1 MLAVATCGML
11 AACGGAAA
19 AAAPAAA
26 AAFAVPA
33 VAAATAT
40 PAATAAPAATATPP
54 RTWPTREAFHTI
66 RDFRFHT
73 GEVLP
78 ELRLRYLT
86 LGTPRVDAEGRT
98 TNAVLLLHGTGGD
111 ATSLL
116 NPLFSEQLFGPG
128 QPLDIERYFIILPDD
143 IGHGRSSKPSDG
155 LRMRFPRYDYDDM
168 VRSQHQMLVEGL
180 KVNRLRLILGTSM
193 GCMQSF
199 VWGTTYPGFADALM
213 PLACLPT
220 AIAGRNRM
228 MRYIAIQAIRQDPEW
243 RNGDYVQQPPQGLR
257 TALEVLLVMGSS
269 PLQMQKAAPT
279 RELAERFVDDYLARR
294 LATTDANDLIYQFD
308 ASRNYD
314 PSGSLAKIQ
323 VPVRFVNSADDYV
336 NPPELGIAEE
346 LVKRMPR
353 ARFVLLPIGP
363 DTRGHGTH
371 THAALWKQH
380 LVELLR
386 ESERPS
392 EMPAAR

>member
-1 MLAVATCGML
+1 MRLVSHATLRAAVALAVAVVST
-11 AACGGAAA
+11 
-19 AAAPAAA
+19 
-26 AAFAVPA
+26 V
-33 VAAATAT
+33 V
-40 PAATAAPAATATPP
+40 AAPAATPP
-54 RTWPTREAFHTI
+54 PTAAAPSPARATWPTREGVYTL
-66 RDFRFHT
+66 RDFRFGT

-78 ELRLRYLT
+78 ELRLHYLT
-86 LGTPRVDAEGRT
+86 LGTPRVDADGRT

-111 ATSLL
+111 RHSLL
-116 NPLFSEQLFGPG
+116 NPLFADELFGPG
-128 QPLDIERYFIILPDD
+128 QPLDIARYFIILPDD
-143 IGHGRSSKPSDG
+143 IGHGQSSKPSDG

-228 MRYIAIQAIRQDPEW
+228 MRYMAIQAIRQDPAW
-243 RNGDYVQQPPQGLR
+243 QNGDYAQQPAQGLR
-257 TALEVLLVMGSS
+257 TANEMLLVMGSS
-269 PLQMQKAAPT
+269 PLLMQKAART
-279 RELAERFVDDYLARR
+279 REQAERYVDDYLARTMAR
-294 LATTDANDLIYQFD
+294 TDANDMLYYLD

-314 PSGSLAKIQ
+314 PSGALGKVR
-323 VPVRFVNSADDYV
+323 VPVMFVNSADDYV

-346 LVKRMPR
+346 LVKRMPH
-353 ARFVLLPIGP
+353 AKFVLLPTSP
-363 DTRGHGTH
+363 ATRGHGTH
-371 THAALWKQH
+371 THAALWKDH

-386 ESERPS
+386 ASERP
-392 EMPAAR
+392 AR

>member
-1 MLAVATCGML
+1 VY
-11 AACGGAAA
+11 
-19 AAAPAAA
+19 
-26 AAFAVPA
+26 
-33 VAAATAT
+33 
-40 PAATAAPAATATPP
+40 
-54 RTWPTREAFHTI
+54 TI
-66 RDFRFHT
+66 RDFRFGT
-73 GEVLP
+73 GERLA

-86 LGTPRVDAEGRT
+86 LGTPRVDSGGRT

-116 NPLFSEQLFGPG
+116 NPLFSNELFGPG
-128 QPLDIERYFIILPDD
+128 QPLDVERYFVILPDD

-155 LRMRFPRYDYDDM
+155 LRMKFPRYDYDDM
-168 VRSQHQMLVEGL
+168 VRSQHRMLVEHL

-193 GCMQSF
+193 GCMQAF
-199 VWGTTYPGFADALM
+199 VWGTTYPGFAEALM

-228 MRYIAIQAIRQDPEW
+228 MRYMAIDAIREDPAWKGGE
-243 RNGDYVQQPPQGLR
+243 YQEQPAQGLR
-257 TALEVLLVMGSS
+257 TALEMLLIMGSS

-279 RELAERFVDDYLARR
+279 RELAERYVDDYLARR
-294 LATTDANDLIYQFD
+294 LAQTDANDLIYQFE
-308 ASRNYD
+308 ASRDYD
-314 PSGSLAKIQ
+314 PSAALPKIT
-323 VPVRFVNSADDYV
+323 VPVRHVNSADDYV

-353 ARFVLLPIGP
+353 AKFVLLPISP
-363 DTRGHGTH
+363 ESRGHGTH

-386 ESERPS
+386 ESEPSRPAV
-392 EMPAAR
+392 PAADPAALARDRAGD